1 MVSGQRQWEA
11 KFPTR
16 FFGFSDSEELSKSE
30 PNHNLPFVL
39 ESEFIV
45 ETLQNNL
52 KLGFRFRLK
61 AFRETEHKSCSAYV
75 PGSML
80 NRGSSLTPRVR
91 SRAARLSALM
101 RGSGPEVAYICEI
114 NFAMA
119 DVYPECFNS
128 GSSLPPRDETRAR
141 QGKLPISRSF
151 MYGP

>member
-1 MVSGQRQWEA
+1 MFSGQRQWET

-16 FFGFSDSEELSKSE
+16 FLGFSNREELSEPE

-61 AFRETEHKSCSAYV
+61 AFREKECTSCSAYV

-80 NRGSSLTPRVR
+80 NRGSSLTPGSV
-91 SRAARLSALM
+91 LAL
-101 RGSGPEVAYICEI
+101 RG
-114 NFAMA
+114 
-119 DVYPECFNS
+119 
-128 GSSLPPRDETRAR
+128 
-141 QGKLPISRSF
+141 
-151 MYGP
+151 